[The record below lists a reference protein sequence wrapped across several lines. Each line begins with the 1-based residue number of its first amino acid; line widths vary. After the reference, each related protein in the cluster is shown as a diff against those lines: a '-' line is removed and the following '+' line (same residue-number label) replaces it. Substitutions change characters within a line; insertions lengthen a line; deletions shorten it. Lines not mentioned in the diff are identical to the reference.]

1 MTAQLHFAIHALTL
15 QLLLERAKGLVDII
29 VANDDLHTPC
39 RLLFVKTIWGHRA
52 TRFAVNRRY
61 SGNKKIAAI
70 TRRSDEAPTRGI
82 RAEMQAPARRTAPVA
97 PPDRPA
103 LARDC
108 ARPVAC
114 GIGSRTKR
122 IRTRDRQLA
131 NQLKR
136 NSKYSEAEWK
146 IGRAHV

>member
-1 MTAQLHFAIHALTL
+1 MTVFMLFQLWFFLFSSRRRQTRCALVTGVQTCAL
-15 QLLLERAKGLVDII
+15 PIL
-29 VANDDLHTPC
+29 
-39 RLLFVKTIWGHRA
+39 
-52 TRFAVNRRY
+52 NRRY
-61 SGNKKIAAI
+61 SGNKKSAAI

-114 GIGSRTKR
+114 GIGSRTKP
-122 IRTRDRQLA
+122 IRTRDRQMA
-131 NQLKR
+131 TQLK
-136 NSKYSEAEWK
+136 NGSASS
-146 IGRAHV
+146 RARVGQYVSIHVDAV

>member
-61 SGNKKIAAI
+61 SGNKKSAAI

-108 ARPVAC
+108 ARPVAW
-114 GIGSRTKR
+114 GRGRRTNP
-122 IRTRDRQLA
+122 TRNWDERRVG
-131 NQLKR
+131 K
-136 NSKYSEAEWK
+136 
-146 IGRAHV
+146 GG